1 MSGSMII
8 SPCVFISFI
17 ELVRSQEDDFSGF
30 QAETYSCSTSGHVCC
45 KENQIVESEATIK
58 CEDDPDYHC
67 VQVIKYTIVFIL
79 WIQKLFRC
87 R

>member
-1 MSGSMII
+1 M
-8 SPCVFISFI
+8 
-17 ELVRSQEDDFSGF
+17 VRRQEDDFNGF

-67 VQVIKYTIVFIL
+67 VQVIKYINFFSFFAFKNYLGVG
-79 WIQKLFRC
+79 KLALYYL
-87 R
+87 